1 MRLNTSGEV
10 PKVMTTLALFVR
22 RTPLT
27 DAGTASGQKSAAE
40 SCRYFTPRARARKPN
55 FDACDPITT
64 GATFIGGAK
73 PVAYRSRLA
82 PNVVA
87 VPPEASGLREKFDCR
102 HMCHPSLDRQSCGC
116 IYCA

>member
-40 SCRYFTPRARARKPN
+40 SCRCFTPRARARKPN

-64 GATFIGGAK
+64 GAAFIGGPAR
-73 PVAYRSRLA
+73 VQDA
-82 PNVVA
+82 PFLHPTRA
-87 VPPEASGLREKFDCR
+87 RARRRDGRE
-102 HMCHPSLDRQSCGC
+102 PRQN
-116 IYCA
+116 